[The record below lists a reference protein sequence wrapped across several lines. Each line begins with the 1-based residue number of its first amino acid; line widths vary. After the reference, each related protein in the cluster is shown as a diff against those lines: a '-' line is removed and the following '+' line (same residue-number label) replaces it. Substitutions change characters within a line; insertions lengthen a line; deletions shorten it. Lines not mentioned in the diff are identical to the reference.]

1 MYKIFEKVAELPEKG
16 ASRRHDDSNIGGTH
30 VKRTFIKETS

>member
-1 MYKIFEKVAELPEKG
+1 MDKVLLKA

-30 VKRTFIKETS
+30 VKRTFIKETI